1 MLRLPPMSTRSDTL
15 FPYTTL
21 FLSQVQVRDQVE
33 ALEDEADLLVAQLAA
48 LVVRQALDVFAV
60 EGELAAGEGLQQPGD
75 VEEGGLAG
83 TGRTGDGDEL
93 AFLHVQVERTQRVRL
108 DQRSEEHQSELQ
120 SLMRISYAV

>member
-1 MLRLPPMSTRSDTL
+1 MLYRQLAFVRRDAAVTQRDVAV
-15 FPYTTL
+15 FE
-21 FLSQVQVRDQVE
+21 QVQVRYQVE

-108 DQRSEEHQSELQ
+108 EQVG
-120 SLMRISYAV
+120 AVDLGDMEIGRAHV